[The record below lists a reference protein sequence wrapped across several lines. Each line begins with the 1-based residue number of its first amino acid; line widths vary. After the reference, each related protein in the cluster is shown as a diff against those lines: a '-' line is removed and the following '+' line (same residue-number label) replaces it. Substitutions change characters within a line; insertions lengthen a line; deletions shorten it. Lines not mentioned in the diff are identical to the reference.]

1 MSGLKLVVGI
11 WGKDKTD
18 LGTLGAVKHFGYAG
32 WIIRM
37 PEM

>member
-1 MSGLKLVVGI
+1 MSELKLVVGI

-18 LGTLGAVKHFGYAG
+18 LGTLGAVKHFRYAG
-32 WIIRM
+32 WIIRR